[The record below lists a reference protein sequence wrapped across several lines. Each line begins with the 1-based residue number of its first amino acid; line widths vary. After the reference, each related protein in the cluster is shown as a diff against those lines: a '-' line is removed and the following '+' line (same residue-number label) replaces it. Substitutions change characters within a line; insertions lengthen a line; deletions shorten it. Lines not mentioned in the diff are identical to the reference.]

1 VADLTI
7 DKTPTQ
13 NQSVNK
19 PESGTYGERA
29 EVDRLKKELPSTQ
42 GPGGPPTQPGGAPV
56 PERASPTA
64 NKPPT
69 SLGPEPG
76 EAGPSGLP
84 NVLMHQGSGNLTPQ
98 LPPEQRPQ
106 GASNLSQ
113 ARIALLDALSSS
125 QDVSTETREW
135 AQIVLEMLIDASQSG

>member
-1 VADLTI
+1 MADLTI

-42 GPGGPPTQPGGAPV
+42 GPGGPPGGAPV
-56 PERASPTA
+56 PERATPTT

-76 EAGPSGLP
+76 EAGPAGLP

-98 LPPEQRPQ
+98 LPPEQRPP
-106 GASNLSQ
+106 GAANLSQ

-135 AQIVLEMLIDASQSG
+135 AQIVLEMLIDASQPG